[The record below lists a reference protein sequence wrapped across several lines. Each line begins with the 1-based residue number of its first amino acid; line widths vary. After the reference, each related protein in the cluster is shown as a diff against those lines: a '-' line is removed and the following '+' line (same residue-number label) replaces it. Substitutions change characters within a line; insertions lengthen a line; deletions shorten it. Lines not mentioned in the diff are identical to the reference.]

1 MKHFSFVYVCPY
13 IENML
18 SKFQTYFLDVMIQW
32 LENNPGQYWFWI
44 VCSICMLVSSKY
56 FDKIFKGFGHL
67 VMYQCTVCV
76 WTLVSPAIIKP
87 TSCHGDTYSLCS
99 IRAIWQ
105 VLDCGL
111 GKLDGYFSE
120 LLHVCGASML
130 ASDQMDIPT
139 SIDQVLDSHLMPLAK
154 IDTL

>member
-13 IENML
+13 IENIFSKFSFIWQL
-18 SKFQTYFLDVMIQW
+18 SKFQLIFLMWSYNDLKIILQ
-32 LENNPGQYWFWI
+32 NPGQYWFWI
-44 VCSICMLVSSKY
+44 VCSICMLVGSKY
-56 FDKIFKGFGHL
+56 FYKIFKGFGHL

-76 WTLVSPAIIKP
+76 WTLVTPAIIKP

-111 GKLDGYFSE
+111 GKLDGHFSE

-130 ASDQMDIPT
+130 ASDQMDIHR
-139 SIDQVLDSHLMPLAK
+139 SGSR
-154 IDTL
+154 